1 ARYDPTL
8 PGNGTVQVDFS
19 NPVVLRR
26 ACKVLSH
33 EMGHMFGARHCAH
46 YHCNLNGSGSLHE
59 TDRAPL
65 RLCPVCL
72 RKLHLAI
79 GFDPM
84 KRYEML
90 EQFYANHELADA
102 SKWIKRR
109 VETIR
114 H

>member
-1 ARYDPTL
+1 
-8 PGNGTVQVDFS
+8 
-19 NPVVLRR
+19 
-26 ACKVLSH
+26 
-33 EMGHMFGARHCAH
+33 
-46 YHCNLNGSGSLHE
+46 
-59 TDRAPL
+59 
-65 RLCPVCL
+65 
-72 RKLHLAI
+72 
-79 GFDPM
+79 M